1 MKLGALLLFVTL
13 TAAAQTP
20 FSGRYVKY
28 TATADPSR
36 RSANNA
42 DFGMTR

>member
-13 TAAAQTP
+13 TSAAQTP

-28 TATADPSR
+28 AATAGPS
-36 RSANNA
+36 SAKIA
-42 DFGMTR
+42 SLGMTR